1 MRIYC
6 RVTDNGL
13 VPMYDSD
20 LEEKRRLK
28 IGTDVLCDIKKPRNY
43 KFHKKFFALI
53 RLTFDNLPHNIQDI
67 LGIYSEADMLLSL
80 KIDLGISSIVSISGR
95 DVYREG
101 SISFAAMDEAEF
113 EGFYNRCV
121 NMILHRY
128 LAGTNRSDLLEE
140 VERYL

>member
-1 MRIYC
+1 MKIYC
-6 RVTDNGL
+6 KVTEYGL

-20 LEEKRRLK
+20 LDEKHKLK
-28 IGTDVLCDIKKPRNY
+28 IGFTVLCDIKKPRNY

-53 RLTFDNLPHNIQDI
+53 RLTFDNLPHSLQDA
-67 LGIYSEADMLLSL
+67 LNIYSEADLLLSL

-121 NMILHRY
+121 NMILHKY
-128 LAGTNRSDLLEE
+128 LHGTNQTDLLEE
-140 VERYL
+140 VSRYL